1 MGWTLLGLFI
11 SLGILLSYHFSLVGQ
26 RLLALVY
33 GIGLCGLV
41 SLPLLIMPTWGVG
54 SWVVVSSS
62 SVGYWSGIDM
72 LSGGVDG
79 VSWSLVWLTGFITL
93 LCLVYNYHVIGFG
106 YAKFNFLI
114 AVTSLLLIGSF
125 TVKSLLVFYLFFEAT
140 LMPMFLLLG
149 LGSRGRKTHAAYY
162 LFFFTFASSVLIL
175 LGLAYLYSIVG
186 SWSFTALWLYPFSSI
201 QETVILLLFTFGFA
215 AKVPLLP
222 LHIWLPEAHVEAPTV
237 GSVLLAALLLKLGAY
252 GLVRVILPVCGWATL
267 TYWGQI
273 LVPFILF
280 SLLFPAWV
288 AVRQVDVKKIV
299 AYSSVVHMGFALLG
313 LFSLVDFGIQGFL
326 FLLISHGLISA
337 GLFFVAG
344 MLYDRFHVRNLA
356 YMGGLAQFMPV
367 LGVSFFFSYF

>member
-1 MGWTLLGLFI
+1 M
-11 SLGILLSYHFSLVGQ
+11 
-26 RLLALVY
+26 
-33 GIGLCGLV
+33 
-41 SLPLLIMPTWGVG
+41 
-54 SWVVVSSS
+54 
-62 SVGYWSGIDM
+62 
-72 LSGGVDG
+72 
-79 VSWSLVWLTGFITL
+79 
-93 LCLVYNYHVIGFG
+93 
-106 YAKFNFLI
+106 
-114 AVTSLLLIGSF
+114 
-125 TVKSLLVFYLFFEAT
+125 
-140 LMPMFLLLG
+140 
-149 LGSRGRKTHAAYY
+149 
-162 LFFFTFASSVLIL
+162 
-175 LGLAYLYSIVG
+175 GLAYLYSIVG

-367 LGVSFFFSYF
+367 LGVSFFFLIFSNFSVPGTCNFVGELLVLYAVYAGWGVVITGWALVSLFTTVLFCISLLSRVFFYQVSGLLIYNLVDVTWYEFLLLLSLLINILGFGLFPNTLLAFLG